1 MGRLLPTLQGK
12 RHAGVAAGARV
23 AGVSTEELDRAVRT
37 VVRECMSISPGEEVL
52 VVCNPATEEIGAL
65 MRIEAQG
72 DGASATLAVMS
83 ERESAAAEPP
93 DVVAAAMAEADV
105 VLAPTIQSIS
115 HTDARRRASEQGVR
129 IASLPGVTEEMLSR
143 LMVSDLT
150 EVRRRGWALS
160 GVLNGGSEA
169 RITCRHGSDLRIG
182 LENRLSIV
190 DAGELGNRGAF
201 GNLPC
206 GETFIAPVEGTAEGT
221 LVVDGSIAGVGLLD
235 TPVSLT
241 VREGHLVGTTG
252 ADGDRLLELLTAH
265 GPDGTNVA
273 ELGIGTNEEALLT
286 GNILEDEKIL
296 GTCHVAFGA
305 SAAIGGTV
313 QVPVHLDCVVLEPTV
328 EVDGETLVRGG
339 DLLA

>member
-1 MGRLLPTLQGK
+1 MT
-12 RHAGVAAGARV
+12 A
-23 AGVSTEELDRAVRT
+23 ELDRAVRT
-37 VVRECMSISPGEEVL
+37 VVRDCMSVSPGEEVL

-72 DGASATLAVMS
+72 DGAMATLAVMS
-83 ERESAAAEPP
+83 ERESPAAEPP
-93 DVVAAAMAEADV
+93 DVVAAAMAQADV

-115 HTDARRRASEQGVR
+115 HTAARKKASEQGVR
-129 IASLPGVTEEMLSR
+129 IGSLPGVTEDMLTR
-143 LMVSDLT
+143 LMTSDLS

-160 GVLNGGSEA
+160 GFLNGGAEA
-169 RITCRHGSDLRIG
+169 RITCRHGSDLRLG
-182 LENRLSIV
+182 LESRLSIV

-206 GETFIAPVEGTAEGT
+206 GEAFIAPVEGTVEGT
-221 LVVDGSIAGVGLLD
+221 LVVDGSIAEVGLLD
-235 TPVSLT
+235 TPTSLT
-241 VREGHLVGTTG
+241 VRDGHLAAATG
-252 ADGDRLLELLTAH
+252 SDGSVLIEMLSAH
-265 GPDGTNVA
+265 GEDGTNVA

-313 QVPVHLDCVVLEPTV
+313 QVPVHIDCVVLEPTI
-328 EVDGETLVRGG
+328 EVDGETIVSGG
-339 DLLA
+339 ELLL

>member
-1 MGRLLPTLQGK
+1 M
-12 RHAGVAAGARV
+12 VAADACRGNGAFGGGGARV
-23 AGVSTEELDRAVRT
+23 ARVSTEELDRAVRT

-52 VVCNPATEEIGAL
+52 IVCNPVTEEIGAL

-115 HTDARRRASEQGVR
+115 HTAARRKASEQGVR
-129 IASLPGVTEEMLSR
+129 IGSLPGVTEDMLTR
-143 LMVSDLT
+143 LMISDLS

-160 GVLNGGSEA
+160 GILNGASEA
-169 RITCRHGSDLRIG
+169 RITCRHGSDLRFG
-182 LENRLSIV
+182 LEERLSIV
-190 DAGELGNRGAF
+190 DAGELGSRGAF

-206 GETFIAPVEGTAEGT
+206 GETFIAPIEGTAEGT

-241 VREGHLVGTTG
+241 VRDGHLTDTTG
-252 ADGDRLLELLTAH
+252 TDGATLMDLLSAH

-328 EVDGETLVRGG
+328 EVDGETVVNSG
-339 DLLA
+339 DLLL

>member
-1 MGRLLPTLQGK
+1 MS
-12 RHAGVAAGARV
+12 A
-23 AGVSTEELDRAVRT
+23 ELDRAVRT
-37 VVRECMSISPGEEVL
+37 VVRECMGISPGEEVL
-52 VVCNPATEEIGAL
+52 VICNPVTEEIGAL

-93 DVVAAAMAEADV
+93 AVVAAAMVEADV

-115 HTDARRRASEQGVR
+115 HTAARKRASEEGVR
-129 IASLPGVTEEMLSR
+129 IASLPGVTEDMLTR
-143 LMVSDLT
+143 LMAGDLS
-150 EVRRRGWALS
+150 EVRRRGWAL
-160 GVLNGGSEA
+160 GDVLNGGAEA
-169 RITCRHGSDLRIG
+169 RITCRHGSDLRFG

-206 GETFIAPVEGTAEGT
+206 GETFIAPLEGTAQGT

-241 VREGHLVGTTG
+241 VRNGHLTDTTG
-252 ADGDRLLELLTAH
+252 SDGAALMEMLSAH
-265 GPDGTNVA
+265 GDDGTNVA
-273 ELGIGTNEEALLT
+273 ELGIGTNEEAMLT

-313 QVPVHLDCVVLEPTV
+313 QVPVHIDCVVLEPTV
-328 EVDGETLVRGG
+328 EIDGETIVSGG
-339 DLLA
+339 DLLL

>member
-1 MGRLLPTLQGK
+1 M
-12 RHAGVAAGARV
+12 VARV
-23 AGVSTEELDRAVRT
+23 EPVSTEELDRAVRT
-37 VVRECMSISPGEEVL
+37 VIRECMSISPGEEVL
-52 VVCNPATEEIGAL
+52 IVCNPGTEEIGAL

-115 HTDARRRASEQGVR
+115 HTEARRKASEQGVR
-129 IASLPGVTEEMLSR
+129 IGSLPGVTEDMLTR
-143 LMVSDLT
+143 LMVSDLS

-160 GVLNGGSEA
+160 DVLNGGSEA
-169 RITCRHGSDLRIG
+169 RITCRHGSDLRFGIEG
-182 LENRLSIV
+182 RLGIV

-206 GETFIAPVEGTAEGT
+206 GETFIAPLEGTGEGR

-235 TPVSLT
+235 TPVSMT
-241 VREGHLVGTTG
+241 IREGRLVEATG
-252 ADGDRLLELLTAH
+252 SDGAALMELLMAH
-265 GPDGTNVA
+265 GAEATSVA

-328 EVDGETLVRGG
+328 EVDGETIVRGG
-339 DLLA
+339 DLLV